1 MGPPRAGGQ
10 RGGRLWAELVSG
22 NRRKDADVGQGHVT
36 ETWAPRAQVVNV
48 VGGFGL
54 SWQAAFGVITL
65 LYFYSHYLF
74 ASGAAHIGAM
84 YTAFLSVAIAC
95 GA

>member
-36 ETWAPRAQVVNV
+36 ETWVPRAQVVNV
-48 VGGFGL
+48 VGGSGL
-54 SWQAAFGVITL
+54 SW
-65 LYFYSHYLF
+65 
-74 ASGAAHIGAM
+74 
-84 YTAFLSVAIAC
+84 
-95 GA
+95 